1 MNLNDFNEP
10 FIEFRSSFF
19 QNDFLIN
26 FEPNESY
33 SELNRRQRI
42 FNIENSDNED
52 NGENSI
58 IYLRRR
64 NAINIFELE
73 QAELKE
79 LKSNN
84 ENFIKEKDI
93 KYNLYPLFIN
103 WKKIES
109 KSIENN
115 YFKIFKLFGYFGE
128 AIYEIL
134 RESLPKVDNDEYY
147 TYKNFINE
155 LNKLYKKEY
164 KKEEI
169 EKNNFYKKIMSINED
184 VISLVRNKIII
195 FKEIPIFLIIFKIYQ
210 SIYISLKDKKN
221 IIESLKYQF
230 IILSYMKTDEY
241 DIIYNK
247 YLKRFKIGRYLGLN
261 IFQRNKEEYI
271 KQIKKDYKK
280 FE

>member
-1 MNLNDFNEP
+1 MIHFIDP
-10 FIEFRSSFF
+10 FTEFHNISLP
-19 QNDFLIN
+19 NDFLMP
-26 FEPNESY
+26 FEPNDSF

-52 NGENSI
+52 NSI
-58 IYLRRR
+58 IYFRR

-93 KYNLYPLFIN
+93 KFNLYPLFIN

-109 KSIENN
+109 KSIEND

-134 RESLPKVDNDEYY
+134 RESLPKVDNDGYY

-155 LNKLYKKEY
+155 LSKLYKKEF

-169 EKNNFYKKIMSINED
+169 EKNNFYKKIMSINDD

-241 DIIYNK
+241 DITYNK

>member
-1 MNLNDFNEP
+1 MLHFIEP
-10 FIEFRSSFF
+10 FADFHNTYFP
-19 QNDFLIN
+19 NDFLMPLEANN
-26 FEPNESY
+26 FF

-42 FNIENSDNED
+42 FNIENSDNGDDE
-52 NGENSI
+52 ENSI
-58 IYLRRR
+58 IYIRR
-64 NAINIFELE
+64 NPINIFQLE

-93 KYNLYPLFIN
+93 KFNLYPLFIN

-109 KSIENN
+109 KSLENN

-134 RESLPKVDNDEYY
+134 RETLPKVDNNDYY
-147 TYKNFINE
+147 TYKNFLNE
-155 LNKLYKKEY
+155 LSKLYKKEL

-169 EKNNFYKKIMSINED
+169 ETNNFYKKIISVNED
-184 VISLVRNKIII
+184 VVSLVKNKIII

-210 SIYISLKDKKN
+210 SIYISLNDKKN
-221 IIESLKYQF
+221 SIDSLKYQF
-230 IILSYMKTDEY
+230 IILSYIKNDEY

-247 YLKRFKIGRYLGLN
+247 YLKQFKIGRYLGLN
-261 IFQRNKEEYI
+261 IFQRNKDEYI

-280 FE
+280 FV

>member
-1 MNLNDFNEP
+1 MIHFIEP
-10 FIEFRSSFF
+10 FADFHNTYFP
-19 QNDFLIN
+19 NDFLMPLEANN
-26 FEPNESY
+26 FF

-42 FNIENSDNED
+42 FNIENSDNGDDE
-52 NGENSI
+52 ENSI
-58 IYLRRR
+58 IYIRR
-64 NAINIFELE
+64 NPINIFQLE

-93 KYNLYPLFIN
+93 KFNLYPLFIN

-109 KSIENN
+109 KSLENN

-134 RESLPKVDNDEYY
+134 RETLPKVDNNDYY
-147 TYKNFINE
+147 TYKNFLNE
-155 LNKLYKKEY
+155 LSKLYKKEL

-169 EKNNFYKKIMSINED
+169 ETNNFYKKIISVNED
-184 VISLVRNKIII
+184 VVSLVKNKIII
-195 FKEIPIFLIIFKIYQ
+195 FKEIPIFLIIFKIYK
-210 SIYISLKDKKN
+210 SIYISLNDKKN
-221 IIESLKYQF
+221 SIDSLKYQF
-230 IILSYMKTDEY
+230 IILSYIKNDEY

-247 YLKRFKIGRYLGLN
+247 YLKKFKIGRYLGLN
-261 IFQRNKEEYI
+261 IFQRNKDEYI

-280 FE
+280 FV

>member
-1 MNLNDFNEP
+1 MIDFIAP
-10 FIEFRSSFF
+10 FTEFHNTLF
-19 QNDFLIN
+19 QTDFLMP
-26 FEPNESY
+26 FEPNDSFP
-33 SELNRRQRI
+33 ELNRRQRI
-42 FNIENSDNED
+42 FDTENLDNED
-52 NGENSI
+52 NGDNSI
-58 IYLRRR
+58 IHLRR
-64 NAINIFELE
+64 NAINIFGLE
-73 QAELKE
+73 QAELNE

-93 KYNLYPLFIN
+93 KFNLYPLFIN

-109 KSIENN
+109 KSIEND

-134 RESLPKVDNDEYY
+134 RESLPKVDNNDYY

-155 LNKLYKKEY
+155 LNKLYKKEF

-169 EKNNFYKKIMSINED
+169 EKNNFYKKIMSINDD
-184 VISLVRNKIII
+184 VISLVRNNIII

>member
-1 MNLNDFNEP
+1 MIDFIAP
-10 FIEFRSSFF
+10 FTEFH
-19 QNDFLIN
+19 DFLMP
-26 FEPNESY
+26 FVPNDSF

-42 FNIENSDNED
+42 FDTENLDNED
-52 NGENSI
+52 NGDNSI
-58 IYLRRR
+58 IYLRR
-64 NAINIFELE
+64 NAINIFGLE
-73 QAELKE
+73 QAELNE

-93 KYNLYPLFIN
+93 KFNLYPLFIN

-109 KSIENN
+109 KSIEND

-134 RESLPKVDNDEYY
+134 RESLPKVDNNDYY

>member
-1 MNLNDFNEP
+1 MLHFIEP
-10 FIEFRSSFF
+10 FADFHNTYFP
-19 QNDFLIN
+19 NDFLMPLEANN
-26 FEPNESY
+26 FF

-42 FNIENSDNED
+42 FNIENSDNGDDE
-52 NGENSI
+52 ENSI
-58 IYLRRR
+58 IYIRR
-64 NAINIFELE
+64 NPINIFQLE

-93 KYNLYPLFIN
+93 KFNLYPLFIN

-109 KSIENN
+109 KSLENN

-134 RESLPKVDNDEYY
+134 RETLPKVDNNDYY
-147 TYKNFINE
+147 TYKNFLNE
-155 LNKLYKKEY
+155 LSKLYKKEL

-169 EKNNFYKKIMSINED
+169 ETNNFYKKIISVNED
-184 VISLVRNKIII
+184 VVSLVKNKIII

-210 SIYISLKDKKN
+210 SIYISLNDKKN
-221 IIESLKYQF
+221 SIDSLKYQF
-230 IILSYMKTDEY
+230 IILSYIKNDEY

-247 YLKRFKIGRYLGLN
+247 YLTKFKIGRYLGLN
-261 IFQRNKEEYI
+261 IFQRNKDEYI

-280 FE
+280 FV

>member
-1 MNLNDFNEP
+1 MIDFIAP
-10 FIEFRSSFF
+10 FTEFHNTLF
-19 QNDFLIN
+19 QTDFLMP
-26 FEPNESY
+26 FEPNDSF

-42 FNIENSDNED
+42 FETENLDNED
-52 NGENSI
+52 NGDNSI
-58 IYLRRR
+58 IHLRR
-64 NAINIFELE
+64 NAINIFGLE

-93 KYNLYPLFIN
+93 KFNLYPLFIN

-109 KSIENN
+109 KSIEND

-134 RESLPKVDNDEYY
+134 RESLPKVDNNDYY

-155 LNKLYKKEY
+155 LNKLYKKEF

-169 EKNNFYKKIMSINED
+169 EKNNFYKKIMSINDD

>member
-1 MNLNDFNEP
+1 MLHFIEP
-10 FIEFRSSFF
+10 FADFHNTYFP
-19 QNDFLIN
+19 NDFLMPLEAN
-26 FEPNESY
+26 DFY
-33 SELNRRQRI
+33 SELNSRQRI
-42 FNIENSDNED
+42 FNIENSDNGDDE
-52 NGENSI
+52 ENSI
-58 IYLRRR
+58 IYIRR
-64 NAINIFELE
+64 NAINIFQLE

-93 KYNLYPLFIN
+93 KFNLYPLFIN

-109 KSIENN
+109 KSLENN

-134 RESLPKVDNDEYY
+134 RESLPKVDNNDYY
-147 TYKNFINE
+147 TYKNFLNE
-155 LNKLYKKEY
+155 LSKLYKKEL

-169 EKNNFYKKIMSINED
+169 ETNNFYKKIISINED
-184 VISLVRNKIII
+184 VVSLVKNKIII

-210 SIYISLKDKKN
+210 AIYISLNDKKK

-230 IILSYMKTDEY
+230 IILSYIKNDEY

-247 YLKRFKIGRYLGLN
+247 YLKKFKIGIYLGLN

-271 KQIKKDYKK
+271 KQIKKDYKR
-280 FE
+280 FV

>member
-1 MNLNDFNEP
+1 MLHFIEP
-10 FIEFRSSFF
+10 FADFHNTYFP
-19 QNDFLIN
+19 NDFLMPLEANN
-26 FEPNESY
+26 FF

-42 FNIENSDNED
+42 FNIENSDNGDDE
-52 NGENSI
+52 ENSI
-58 IYLRRR
+58 IYIRR
-64 NAINIFELE
+64 NPINIFQLE

-93 KYNLYPLFIN
+93 KFNLYPLFIN

-109 KSIENN
+109 KSLENN

-134 RESLPKVDNDEYY
+134 RETLPKVDNNDYY
-147 TYKNFINE
+147 TYKNFLNE
-155 LNKLYKKEY
+155 LSKLYKKEL

-169 EKNNFYKKIMSINED
+169 ETNNFYKKIISVNED
-184 VISLVRNKIII
+184 VVSLVKNKIII

-210 SIYISLKDKKN
+210 SIYISLNDKKN
-221 IIESLKYQF
+221 SIDSLKYQF
-230 IILSYMKTDEY
+230 IILSYIKNDEY

-247 YLKRFKIGRYLGLN
+247 YLKKFKIGRYLGLN
-261 IFQRNKEEYI
+261 IFQRNKDEYI

-280 FE
+280 FV

>member
-1 MNLNDFNEP
+1 MLHFIEP
-10 FIEFRSSFF
+10 FADFHNTYFP
-19 QNDFLIN
+19 NDFLMPLEANN
-26 FEPNESY
+26 FF

-42 FNIENSDNED
+42 FNIENSDNGDDE
-52 NGENSI
+52 ENSI
-58 IYLRRR
+58 IYIRR
-64 NAINIFELE
+64 NAINIFQLE

-93 KYNLYPLFIN
+93 KFNLYPLFIN

-109 KSIENN
+109 KSLENN

-134 RESLPKVDNDEYY
+134 RETLPKVDNNDYY
-147 TYKNFINE
+147 TYKNFLNE
-155 LNKLYKKEY
+155 LSKLYKKEL

-169 EKNNFYKKIMSINED
+169 ETNNFYKKIISVNED
-184 VISLVRNKIII
+184 VVSLVKNKIII

-210 SIYISLKDKKN
+210 SIYISLNDKKN
-221 IIESLKYQF
+221 SIDSLKYQF
-230 IILSYMKTDEY
+230 IILSYIKNDEY

-247 YLKRFKIGRYLGLN
+247 YLKKFKIGRYLGLN
-261 IFQRNKEEYI
+261 IFQRNKDEYI

-280 FE
+280 FV

>member
-1 MNLNDFNEP
+1 MLHFIEP
-10 FIEFRSSFF
+10 FADFHNTYFP
-19 QNDFLIN
+19 NDFLMPLEAN
-26 FEPNESY
+26 DFY

-42 FNIENSDNED
+42 FNIENSDNGDDE
-52 NGENSI
+52 ENSI
-58 IYLRRR
+58 IYIRR
-64 NAINIFELE
+64 NPINIFQLE

-93 KYNLYPLFIN
+93 KFNLYPLFIN

-109 KSIENN
+109 KSLENN

-134 RESLPKVDNDEYY
+134 RETLPKVDNNDYY
-147 TYKNFINE
+147 TYKNFLNE
-155 LNKLYKKEY
+155 LSKLYKKEL

-169 EKNNFYKKIMSINED
+169 ETNNFYKKIISVNED
-184 VISLVRNKIII
+184 VVSLVKNKIII

-210 SIYISLKDKKN
+210 AIYISLNDKKK

-230 IILSYMKTDEY
+230 IILSYIKNDEY

-247 YLKRFKIGRYLGLN
+247 YLKKFKIGRYLGLN
-261 IFQRNKEEYI
+261 IFQRNKDEYI

-280 FE
+280 FV

>member
-1 MNLNDFNEP
+1 MLHFIEP
-10 FIEFRSSFF
+10 FADFHNTYFP
-19 QNDFLIN
+19 NDFLMPLEAN
-26 FEPNESY
+26 DFY

-42 FNIENSDNED
+42 FNIENSDNGDDE
-52 NGENSI
+52 ENSI
-58 IYLRRR
+58 IYIRR
-64 NAINIFELE
+64 NPINIFQLE

-93 KYNLYPLFIN
+93 KFNLYPLFIN

-109 KSIENN
+109 KSLENN

-134 RESLPKVDNDEYY
+134 RETLPKVDNNDYY
-147 TYKNFINE
+147 TYKNFLNE
-155 LNKLYKKEY
+155 LSKLYKKEL

-169 EKNNFYKKIMSINED
+169 ETNNFYKKIISVNED
-184 VISLVRNKIII
+184 VVSLVKNKIII

-210 SIYISLKDKKN
+210 SIYISLNDKKN
-221 IIESLKYQF
+221 SIDSLKYQF
-230 IILSYMKTDEY
+230 IILSYIKNDEY

-247 YLKRFKIGRYLGLN
+247 YLTKFKIGRYLGLN
-261 IFQRNKEEYI
+261 IFQRNKDEYI

-280 FE
+280 FV

>member
-1 MNLNDFNEP
+1 MLHFIEP
-10 FIEFRSSFF
+10 FADFHNTYFP
-19 QNDFLIN
+19 NDFLMPLEAN
-26 FEPNESY
+26 DSY

-42 FNIENSDNED
+42 FNIENSDNGDDE
-52 NGENSI
+52 ENSI
-58 IYLRRR
+58 IYIRR
-64 NAINIFELE
+64 NAINIFQLE

-109 KSIENN
+109 KSIEND

-134 RESLPKVDNDEYY
+134 RESLPKVDNNDYY

-155 LNKLYKKEY
+155 LNKLYKKEF

-169 EKNNFYKKIMSINED
+169 EKNNFYKKIMSINDD